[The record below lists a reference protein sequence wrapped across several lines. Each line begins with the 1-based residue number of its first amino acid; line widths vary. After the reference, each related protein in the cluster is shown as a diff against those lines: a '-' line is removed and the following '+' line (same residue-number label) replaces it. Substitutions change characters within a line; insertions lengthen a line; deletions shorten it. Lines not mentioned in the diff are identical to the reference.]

1 MNRVSLTFAV
11 IALVAVTGGAVRSAP
26 AAAGS
31 YTAAQAAGGA
41 KAYRANCSRCH
52 GADLSGV
59 SAPALKGA
67 AIGGT
72 QSVAEIYSFM
82 VQQMPAGA
90 PGSLRPATYAA
101 IMAYLLQQNGH
112 RPGSVPLT
120 PAAARALTTK
130 L

>member
-1 MNRVSLTFAV
+1 MHRATLTIAVAALLATWGVSA
-11 IALVAVTGGAVRSAP
+11 RSAP
-26 AAAGS
+26 AAGAS
-31 YTAAQAAGGA
+31 YTVAQAAGGA
-41 KAYRANCSRCH
+41 KAYKANCSRCH
-52 GADLSGV
+52 GSDLSGV

-90 PGSLRPATYAA
+90 PGSLSPTTYAA

-112 RPGSVPLT
+112 RPGSAPLT
-120 PAAARALTTK
+120 PAAARALTVK